1 MSSEDLQIKIKIRSG
16 EGMKP
21 TGKKWVIMLLSTIV
35 LVSGSAA
42 AEAQS
47 TGKTATAAS
56 KAGQAAQKAKTAA
69 TGASAAKTANIQ
81 VAADPVPQ
89 IVKNIS
95 PSVVGIIG
103 RSTDATLTGG
113 VTNRYNLAHGTGV
126 IVKSDGWIV
135 TNAHVVNGLEG
146 TLVVTSDGKSYS
158 IVDSYIDE
166 TSDLALIKINAKSL
180 VPAVFAKSAQ
190 SAQVGEKVIAIGTPI
205 SFSLR
210 NSATVG
216 VVSGLNR
223 GVNAFYR
230 LIQSDTAINPGNS
243 GGPLVNMQGEVIG
256 INSLKFAA
264 VGVENMGFSIPS
276 DTVQY
281 VMGQLFKYGEV
292 KRPSL
297 GFSMEESWS
306 AIVGLP
312 TDDPLTVTK
321 VFSDQAKKTGI
332 QEDDVLYSING
343 KRVTSVVDINE
354 MFKSFLPGQT
364 VKLLMQSGGDI
375 VERKLVLAQAGAEG
389 DDFGDESG
397 PGEEF

>member
-1 MSSEDLQIKIKIRSG
+1 
-16 EGMKP
+16 MKP
-21 TGKKWVIMLLSTIV
+21 TGKKWVITLLSTIV

-69 TGASAAKTANIQ
+69 SSASTAKKVNVQ

-89 IVKNIS
+89 IVKDIS

-103 RSTDATLTGG
+103 RSTDTTLTGG
-113 VTNRYNLAHGTGV
+113 ATNRYNLAHGTGV
-126 IVKSDGWIV
+126 IVKSNGWIV

-166 TSDLALIKINAKSL
+166 TSDIALIKINAKSL

-190 SAQVGEKVIAIGTPI
+190 TAQVGEKVIAIGTPI

-243 GGPLVNMQGEVIG
+243 GGPLVNMRGEVIG

-297 GFSMEESWS
+297 GFNMEESWS

-321 VFSDQAKKTGI
+321 VFSDQAKKAGI

-354 MFKSFLPGQT
+354 MFKAFLPGQT

-375 VERKLVLAQAGAEG
+375 VERKLVLSQAGADG
-389 DDFGDESG
+389 DAYNDESG

>member
-1 MSSEDLQIKIKIRSG
+1 
-16 EGMKP
+16 MKP
-21 TGKKWVIMLLSTIV
+21 TGKKWVITLLSTIV

-47 TGKTATAAS
+47 TGKTATTAS

-69 TGASAAKTANIQ
+69 SSASTAKKVNIQ

-89 IVKNIS
+89 IVKDIS

-103 RSTDATLTGG
+103 RSTDTTLTGG
-113 VTNRYNLAHGTGV
+113 ATNRYNLAHGTGV
-126 IVKSDGWIV
+126 IVKSNGWIV

-166 TSDLALIKINAKSL
+166 TSDIALIKINAKSL

-190 SAQVGEKVIAIGTPI
+190 TAQVGEKVIAIGTPI

-243 GGPLVNMQGEVIG
+243 GGPLVNMRGEVIG

-297 GFSMEESWS
+297 GFNMEESWS

-321 VFSDQAKKTGI
+321 VFSDQAKKAGI

-375 VERKLVLAQAGAEG
+375 VERKLVLSQAGADG
-389 DDFGDESG
+389 DAYNDESG

>member
-1 MSSEDLQIKIKIRSG
+1 
-16 EGMKP
+16 MKP
-21 TGKKWVIMLLSTIV
+21 TGKKWVITLLSTIV

-56 KAGQAAQKAKTAA
+56 KAGQAAQKVKTAA
-69 TGASAAKTANIQ
+69 SGASTAKKVNVQ

-89 IVKNIS
+89 IVKDIS

-103 RSTDATLTGG
+103 RSTDTTLTGG
-113 VTNRYNLAHGTGV
+113 ATNRYNLAHGTGV
-126 IVKSDGWIV
+126 IVKSSGWIV

-166 TSDLALIKINAKSL
+166 TSDIALIKINAKSL

-190 SAQVGEKVIAIGTPI
+190 TAQVGEKVIAIGTPI

-243 GGPLVNMQGEVIG
+243 GGPLVNMRGEVIG

-297 GFSMEESWS
+297 GFNMEESWS

-321 VFSDQAKKTGI
+321 VFSDQAKKAGI

-375 VERKLVLAQAGAEG
+375 VERKLVLSQAGADG
-389 DDFGDESG
+389 DAYNDESG

>member
-1 MSSEDLQIKIKIRSG
+1 
-16 EGMKP
+16 MKP
-21 TGKKWVIMLLSTIV
+21 TGKKWVITLLSTIM

-69 TGASAAKTANIQ
+69 SSASTAKKVNVQ

-89 IVKNIS
+89 IVKDIS

-103 RSTDATLTGG
+103 RSTDTTLTGG
-113 VTNRYNLAHGTGV
+113 ATNRYNLAHGTGV
-126 IVKSDGWIV
+126 IVKSNGWIV

-166 TSDLALIKINAKSL
+166 TSDIALIKINAKSL

-190 SAQVGEKVIAIGTPI
+190 TAQVGEKVIAIGTPI

-243 GGPLVNMQGEVIG
+243 GGPLVNMRGEVIG

-297 GFSMEESWS
+297 GFNMEESWS

-321 VFSDQAKKTGI
+321 VFSDQAKKAGI

-375 VERKLVLAQAGAEG
+375 VERKLVLSQAGADG
-389 DDFGDESG
+389 DAYNDESG

>member
-1 MSSEDLQIKIKIRSG
+1 
-16 EGMKP
+16 MKP
-21 TGKKWVIMLLSTIV
+21 TGKKWVITLLSTIV

-47 TGKTATAAS
+47 TGKTATTAS

-69 TGASAAKTANIQ
+69 SSASTAKKVNVQ

-89 IVKNIS
+89 IVKDIS

-103 RSTDATLTGG
+103 RSTDTTLTGG
-113 VTNRYNLAHGTGV
+113 ATNRYNLAHGTGV
-126 IVKSDGWIV
+126 IVKSNGWIV

-166 TSDLALIKINAKSL
+166 TSDIALIKINAKSL

-190 SAQVGEKVIAIGTPI
+190 TAQVGEKVIAIGTPI

-243 GGPLVNMQGEVIG
+243 GGPLVNMRGEVIG

-297 GFSMEESWS
+297 GFNMEESWS

-321 VFSDQAKKTGI
+321 VFSDQAKKAGI

-375 VERKLVLAQAGAEG
+375 VERKLVLSQAGADG
-389 DDFGDESG
+389 DAYNDESG
-397 PGEEF
+397 PEEEF

>member
-1 MSSEDLQIKIKIRSG
+1 
-16 EGMKP
+16 MKP
-21 TGKKWVIMLLSTIV
+21 TGKKWVITLLSTIM

-69 TGASAAKTANIQ
+69 SSASTAKKANVQ

-89 IVKNIS
+89 IVKDIS

-103 RSTDATLTGG
+103 RSTDTTLTGG
-113 VTNRYNLAHGTGV
+113 ATSRYNLAHGTGV
-126 IVKSDGWIV
+126 IVKSNGWIV

-166 TSDLALIKINAKSL
+166 TSDIALIKINAKSL

-190 SAQVGEKVIAIGTPI
+190 TAQVGEKVIAIGTPI

-243 GGPLVNMQGEVIG
+243 GGPLVNMRGEVIG

-297 GFSMEESWS
+297 GFNMEESWS

-321 VFSDQAKKTGI
+321 VFSDQAKKAGI

-375 VERKLVLAQAGAEG
+375 VERKLVLSQAGADG
-389 DDFGDESG
+389 DAYNDESG

>member
-1 MSSEDLQIKIKIRSG
+1 
-16 EGMKP
+16 MKP
-21 TGKKWVIMLLSTIV
+21 TGKKWVITLLSTIV

-47 TGKTATAAS
+47 TGKTATTAS

-69 TGASAAKTANIQ
+69 SSASTAKKVNVR

-89 IVKNIS
+89 IVKDIS

-103 RSTDATLTGG
+103 RSTDTTLTGG
-113 VTNRYNLAHGTGV
+113 ATNRYNLAHGTGV
-126 IVKSDGWIV
+126 IVKSNGWIV

-166 TSDLALIKINAKSL
+166 TSDIALIKINAKSL

-190 SAQVGEKVIAIGTPI
+190 TAQVGEKVIAIGTPI

-243 GGPLVNMQGEVIG
+243 GGPLVNMRGEVIG

-297 GFSMEESWS
+297 GFNMEESWS

-321 VFSDQAKKTGI
+321 VFSDQAKKAGI

-375 VERKLVLAQAGAEG
+375 VERKLVLSQAGADG
-389 DDFGDESG
+389 DAYNDESG

>member
-1 MSSEDLQIKIKIRSG
+1 
-16 EGMKP
+16 MKP
-21 TGKKWVIMLLSTIV
+21 TGKKWVITLLSTIM

-56 KAGQAAQKAKTAA
+56 KAGQAAQKTK
-69 TGASAAKTANIQ
+69 SAASSASTAKKVNVQ

-89 IVKNIS
+89 IVKDIS

-103 RSTDATLTGG
+103 RSTDTTLTGG
-113 VTNRYNLAHGTGV
+113 ATNRYNLAHGTGV
-126 IVKSDGWIV
+126 IVKSNGWIV

-166 TSDLALIKINAKSL
+166 TSDIALIKINAKSL

-190 SAQVGEKVIAIGTPI
+190 TAQVGEKVIAIGTPI

-243 GGPLVNMQGEVIG
+243 GGPLVNMRGEVIG

-297 GFSMEESWS
+297 GFNMEESWS

-321 VFSDQAKKTGI
+321 VFSDQAKKAGI

-375 VERKLVLAQAGAEG
+375 VERKLVLSQAGADG
-389 DDFGDESG
+389 DAYNDESG

>member
-1 MSSEDLQIKIKIRSG
+1 
-16 EGMKP
+16 MKP
-21 TGKKWVIMLLSTIV
+21 TGKKWVITLLSTIV

-69 TGASAAKTANIQ
+69 SGASTAKTANVQ

-89 IVKNIS
+89 IVKDIS

-103 RSTDATLTGG
+103 RSTDTTLTGG
-113 VTNRYNLAHGTGV
+113 ATNRYNLAHGTGV
-126 IVKSDGWIV
+126 IVRSNGWIV

-166 TSDLALIKINAKSL
+166 TSDIALIKINAKSL

-190 SAQVGEKVIAIGTPI
+190 TAQVGEKVIAIGTPI

-243 GGPLVNMQGEVIG
+243 GGPLVNMRGEVIG

-264 VGVENMGFSIPS
+264 IGVENMGFSIPS

-297 GFSMEESWS
+297 GFNMEESWS

-321 VFSDQAKKTGI
+321 VFSDQAKKAGI

-375 VERKLVLAQAGAEG
+375 VERKLVLSQAGTEG
-389 DDFGDESG
+389 DAYEDESG

>member
-1 MSSEDLQIKIKIRSG
+1 
-16 EGMKP
+16 MKP
-21 TGKKWVIMLLSTIV
+21 TGKKWVITLLSTIV

-47 TGKTATAAS
+47 TGKAASAAS

-69 TGASAAKTANIQ
+69 SGASAAKKTNMQ
-81 VAADPVPQ
+81 AADPVPQ
-89 IVKNIS
+89 IVKDIS

-103 RSTDATLTGG
+103 RSTDTTLTGG
-113 VTNRYNLAHGTGV
+113 ATNRYNLAHGTGV
-126 IVKSDGWIV
+126 IVKSNGWIV

-166 TSDLALIKINAKSL
+166 TSDIALIKINAKSL

-190 SAQVGEKVIAIGTPI
+190 TAQVGEKVIAIGTPI

-243 GGPLVNMQGEVIG
+243 GGPLVNMRGEVIG

-321 VFSDQAKKTGI
+321 VFSDQAKKAGI

-375 VERKLVLAQAGAEG
+375 VERKLVLSQAGADG
-389 DDFGDESG
+389 DAYADESG

>member
-1 MSSEDLQIKIKIRSG
+1 
-16 EGMKP
+16 MKP
-21 TGKKWVIMLLSTIV
+21 TGKKWVITLLSTIV

-69 TGASAAKTANIQ
+69 SSASTAKKVNVQ

-89 IVKNIS
+89 IVKDIS

-103 RSTDATLTGG
+103 RSTDTTLTGG
-113 VTNRYNLAHGTGV
+113 ATNRYNLAHGTGV
-126 IVKSDGWIV
+126 IVKSNGWIV

-166 TSDLALIKINAKSL
+166 TSDIALIKINAKSL

-190 SAQVGEKVIAIGTPI
+190 TAQVGEKVIAIGTPI

-243 GGPLVNMQGEVIG
+243 GGPLVNMRGEVIG

-297 GFSMEESWS
+297 GFNMEESWS

-321 VFSDQAKKTGI
+321 VFSDQAKKAGI

-375 VERKLVLAQAGAEG
+375 VERKLVLSQAGADG
-389 DDFGDESG
+389 DAYNDESG

>member
-1 MSSEDLQIKIKIRSG
+1 
-16 EGMKP
+16 MKP
-21 TGKKWVIMLLSTIV
+21 TGKKWVITLLSTIV

-47 TGKTATAAS
+47 TGKTATTAS

-69 TGASAAKTANIQ
+69 SSASTAKKVNVR

-89 IVKNIS
+89 IVKDIS

-103 RSTDATLTGG
+103 RSTDTTLTGG
-113 VTNRYNLAHGTGV
+113 ATNRYNLAHGTGV
-126 IVKSDGWIV
+126 IVKSNGWIV

-166 TSDLALIKINAKSL
+166 TSDIALIKINAKSL

-190 SAQVGEKVIAIGTPI
+190 TAQVGEKVIAIGTPI

-243 GGPLVNMQGEVIG
+243 GGPLVNMRGEVIG

-297 GFSMEESWS
+297 GFNMEESWS

-321 VFSDQAKKTGI
+321 VFSDQAKKAGI

-375 VERKLVLAQAGAEG
+375 VERKLVLSQAGADG
-389 DDFGDESG
+389 DAYNDESG
-397 PGEEF
+397 PEEEF

>member
-1 MSSEDLQIKIKIRSG
+1 
-16 EGMKP
+16 MKP
-21 TGKKWVIMLLSTIV
+21 TGKKWVITLLSTIV

-47 TGKTATAAS
+47 TGKTATTAS

-69 TGASAAKTANIQ
+69 SSASTAKKVNVQ

-89 IVKNIS
+89 IVKDIS

-103 RSTDATLTGG
+103 RSTDTTLTGG
-113 VTNRYNLAHGTGV
+113 ATNRYNLAHGTGV
-126 IVKSDGWIV
+126 IVKSNGWIV

-166 TSDLALIKINAKSL
+166 TSDIALIKINAKSL

-190 SAQVGEKVIAIGTPI
+190 TAQVGEKVIAIGTPI

-243 GGPLVNMQGEVIG
+243 GGPLVNMRGEVIG

-297 GFSMEESWS
+297 GFNMEESWS

-321 VFSDQAKKTGI
+321 VLSDQAKKAGI

-375 VERKLVLAQAGAEG
+375 VERKLVLSQAGADG
-389 DDFGDESG
+389 DAYNDESG

>member
-1 MSSEDLQIKIKIRSG
+1 
-16 EGMKP
+16 MKP
-21 TGKKWVIMLLSTIV
+21 TGKKWVITLLSTIM

-42 AEAQS
+42 VEAQS
-47 TGKTATAAS
+47 TSKTATTAS

-69 TGASAAKTANIQ
+69 SSASTAKKVNVQ

-89 IVKNIS
+89 IVKDIS

-103 RSTDATLTGG
+103 RSTDTTLTGG
-113 VTNRYNLAHGTGV
+113 ATNRYNLAHGTGV
-126 IVKSDGWIV
+126 IVKSNGWIV

-166 TSDLALIKINAKSL
+166 TSDIALIKINAKSL

-190 SAQVGEKVIAIGTPI
+190 TAQVGEKVIAIGTPI

-243 GGPLVNMQGEVIG
+243 GGPLVNMRGEVIG

-297 GFSMEESWS
+297 GFNMEESWS

-321 VFSDQAKKTGI
+321 VFSDQAKKAGI

-375 VERKLVLAQAGAEG
+375 VERKLVLSQAGADG
-389 DDFGDESG
+389 DAYNDESG
-397 PGEEF
+397 PEEEF

>member
-1 MSSEDLQIKIKIRSG
+1 
-16 EGMKP
+16 MKP
-21 TGKKWVIMLLSTIV
+21 TGKKWVITLLSTIM

-47 TGKTATAAS
+47 TGKTATTAS

-69 TGASAAKTANIQ
+69 SSASTAKKANVQ

-89 IVKNIS
+89 IVKDIS

-103 RSTDATLTGG
+103 RSTDTTLTGG
-113 VTNRYNLAHGTGV
+113 ATNRYNLAHGTGV
-126 IVKSDGWIV
+126 IVKSNGWIV

-166 TSDLALIKINAKSL
+166 TSDIALIKINAKSL

-190 SAQVGEKVIAIGTPI
+190 TAQVGEKVIAIGTPI

-243 GGPLVNMQGEVIG
+243 GGPLVNMRGEVIG

-297 GFSMEESWS
+297 GFNMEESWS

-321 VFSDQAKKTGI
+321 VFSDQAKKAGI

-375 VERKLVLAQAGAEG
+375 VERKLVLSQAGADG
-389 DDFGDESG
+389 DAYNDESG

>member
-1 MSSEDLQIKIKIRSG
+1 
-16 EGMKP
+16 MKP
-21 TGKKWVIMLLSTIV
+21 TGKKWVITLLSTIV

-47 TGKTATAAS
+47 TGKTATTAS

-69 TGASAAKTANIQ
+69 SSASTAKKVNVQ

-89 IVKNIS
+89 IVKDIS

-103 RSTDATLTGG
+103 RSTDTTLTGG
-113 VTNRYNLAHGTGV
+113 ATNRYNLAHGTGV
-126 IVKSDGWIV
+126 IVKSNGWIV

-166 TSDLALIKINAKSL
+166 TSDIALIKINAKSL

-190 SAQVGEKVIAIGTPI
+190 TAQVGEKVIAIGTPI

-243 GGPLVNMQGEVIG
+243 GGPLVNMRGEVIG

-297 GFSMEESWS
+297 GFNMEESWS

-321 VFSDQAKKTGI
+321 VFSDQAKKAGI

-375 VERKLVLAQAGAEG
+375 VERKLVLSQAGADG
-389 DDFGDESG
+389 DAYNDESG